1 MAVSPSPFGL
11 QSHVRSISLPS
22 RLNPNCTKVESE
34 LNKIKT
40 RACCSSK
47 ESIQAGLVGLA
58 ELHVLVQELMQSSLT
73 QQALAQYENGVL
85 VEESL
90 EGSIGLLDLC
100 GAIRDLFLSMK
111 QQVQELQSV
120 LRRKGGDLS
129 VESNVSAYLTF
140 RKRVKKEL
148 NKNLKALK
156 QVESKV
162 GSSFGEDLNHHLSTV
177 IRVLREVTAVTI
189 SVFRSLLL
197 FLSVGPAKMASGWS
211 LITNLMMTR
220 STSSD
225 RREMIVNEV
234 ESVDLAIYSLRG
246 CIRNNDSY
254 VDVQM
259 ALRRLHIVDA
269 TIESLEGGLDLL
281 FRRLI
286 QSRVSFL
293 NILAV

>member
-1 MAVSPSPFGL
+1 MAVSSSPFGL

-22 RLNPNCTKVESE
+22 RLKPNCTKVESV

-47 ESIQAGLVGLA
+47 ESIQAELVGLA
-58 ELHVLVQELMQSSLT
+58 ELYTLVQELLQSPLT
-73 QQALAQYENGVL
+73 QQVLAQHQNGSL

-90 EGSIGLLDLC
+90 EGSIGLLDFC
-100 GAIRDLFLSMK
+100 GAIRDLISSMK
-111 QQVQELQSV
+111 QHVQELQSA

-129 VESNVSAYLTF
+129 VENNVSAYLTF
-140 RKRVKKEL
+140 RKSVKKEV
-148 NKNLKALK
+148 NRNLKALT

-162 GSSFGEDLNHHLSTV
+162 GSSLGEDLNHHLSTV
-177 IRVLREVTAVTI
+177 NRVLREVTAVTI

-197 FLSVGPAKMASGWS
+197 FLSVRPAKMASRWS
-211 LITNLMMTR
+211 LITNLMMTG

-225 RREMIVNEV
+225 RREMIVNEL

-246 CIRNNDSY
+246 CIRNNDSN

-259 ALRRLHIVDA
+259 ALRGLHTVDA

-286 QSRVSFL
+286 QSRISFL
-293 NILAV
+293 NILTV